1 YRSYVGILSSSLTI
15 ILLIALVL
23 STCPPVSVSGTGNI
37 SPGADAFLDSI
48 GSPNHPPRGCPSR
61 LRHTSG
67 GFANQTPYTLR
78 PGLFHCLARLP
89 SCVTPVNALDSLV
102 QVPRSPHQHTR
113 KRTDTARVVSITS

>member
-1 YRSYVGILSSSLTI
+1 
-15 ILLIALVL
+15 
-23 STCPPVSVSGTGNI
+23 PVSVSGTGNTT
-37 SPGADAFLDSI
+37 PGADAFLDSI

-89 SCVTPVNALDSLV
+89 SCATPVNALDPLV
-102 QVPRSPHQHTR
+102 PVPRAPPQHTR
-113 KRTDTARVVSITS
+113 RGADTARVGSIPSSSGTV